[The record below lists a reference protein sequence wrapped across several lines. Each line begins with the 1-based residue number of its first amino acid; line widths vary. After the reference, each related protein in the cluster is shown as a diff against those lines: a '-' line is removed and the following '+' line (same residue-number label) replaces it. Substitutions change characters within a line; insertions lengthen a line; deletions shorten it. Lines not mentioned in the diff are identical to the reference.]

1 MQVDSG
7 STYDRQTASE
17 GFTSLG
23 SSLRSEGGA
32 EPAAGAGLPQRR
44 AGSTRRAEPE
54 TAPEPVDATDG
65 KGRSAD
71 DVRSMLSRF
80 RSGVERGR
88 QLPDPTAAISPEDRS

>member
-1 MQVDSG
+1 MQVDGG
-7 STYDRQTASE
+7 SSYNRQTASE

-23 SSLRSEGGA
+23 SSLRAGGA
-32 EPAAGAGLPQRR
+32 EPPTGAGLPQRR

-54 TAPEPVDATDG
+54 TAPEPVDTADG